1 MKLVSVPSHLWLS
14 RDPAAP
20 LVLFGLLSHEQ
31 KMSVINCV
39 LQRHS
44 AGHQRPIRAKERLI
58 FHVGF
63 RRFGV
68 APVFSQHTNG
78 DKHKVG
84 SGGPPRGWRGQP
96 VTQSLQLDV
105 MRDFK
110 HQFSLV
116 AIVGSETVI
125 FGRCITAFILILHM
139 LTFVDSFRCV

>member
-1 MKLVSVPSHLWLS
+1 MTVKLVSVPLTCPDLPRLRQPGQYVTVKLVSVPSHLWLS
-14 RDPAAP
+14 RDAAAP
-20 LVLFGLLSHEQ
+20 LVLFGLLAHEQ

-78 DKHKVG
+78 DKHKV
-84 SGGPPRGWRGQP
+84 RG
-96 VTQSLQLDV
+96 
-105 MRDFK
+105 
-110 HQFSLV
+110 
-116 AIVGSETVI
+116 
-125 FGRCITAFILILHM
+125 
-139 LTFVDSFRCV
+139 